1 MAKNNITKHVSY
13 MLNCF
18 DHRINFKVK
27 RGIAFSPFLPQ
38 NIQHVTDV
46 HE

>member
-1 MAKNNITKHVSY
+1 MTKNSITKHVRY
-13 MLNCF
+13 ILNCF

-27 RGIAFSPFLPQ
+27 GGIAFSSFPVQ